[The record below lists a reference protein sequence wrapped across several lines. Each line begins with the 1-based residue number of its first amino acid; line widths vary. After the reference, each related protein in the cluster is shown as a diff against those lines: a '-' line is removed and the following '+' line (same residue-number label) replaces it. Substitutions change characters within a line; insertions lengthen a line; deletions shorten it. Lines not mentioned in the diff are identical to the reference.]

1 MSSGK
6 KKLTDE
12 EVREMIEDSDDEDFS
27 DGSDEEFVPSG
38 EELEDSEMEDVIEDI
53 EYDRNYVCESQPNEN
68 DRNRASSSP
77 SESTDEESDPV
88 RGSPRQLPFEQ
99 QENLIWLSD
108 VLALGRE
115 NFSGNPGVR
124 NIEEILDEDRK
135 VNIIKIFEYFLDDS
149 LIEEMVT
156 HTNNYAQ
163 TYQNV
168 RSGLHS
174 RMKRWKPVDKGDLK
188 KLFGIIMFMGVK
200 ILPSI
205 EHYWK
210 LDILYYCP
218 LMHSIQMSYNRFV
231 TILRCW
237 HFADMQVDN
246 SNITHKIDSLVQKLV
261 GKFRSLYVPPEVIV
275 VDESMIKFYGRL
287 RIKTYNP
294 SKASSYGIKVYKL
307 CTVNSY
313 TWSYEIYAGASI
325 QYEGLD
331 KPGTVVAKLCEPL
344 LDQGRVLIADNYYT
358 SVPLAKYLKD
368 RKTDLCGTLRKNR
381 VGLPLNV
388 TKSKLKKGQCVA
400 RQKDN
405 YITVLKWHDK
415 RDVLMISTCHGDEM
429 TSVRTRL
436 GETLKPNAV
445 IDYNDAKKGIDVAD
459 QLSSYHSPLH
469 KSLTWFKKVAVDLLF
484 RVAVVNAR
492 CIYNEYSTGAPLT
505 MLEVQE
511 QIIRHLLGPS
521 ANVTTPARP
530 PSQGLSTHKLTEIPR
545 RNNMLVR
552 KRCTNCYTKLR
563 KEGMPAASKAKQVH
577 TECIQCQK
585 AFCLDCFNNVHC

>member
-135 VNIIKIFEYFLDDS
+135 VNIIKIFKYFLDDS

-174 RMKRWKPVDKGDLK
+174 RMKR
-188 KLFGIIMFMGVK
+188 
-200 ILPSI
+200 
-205 EHYWK
+205 
-210 LDILYYCP
+210 C
-218 LMHSIQMSYNRFV
+218 
-231 TILRCW
+231 
-237 HFADMQVDN
+237 
-246 SNITHKIDSLVQKLV
+246 
-261 GKFRSLYVPPEVIV
+261 
-275 VDESMIKFYGRL
+275 
-287 RIKTYNP
+287 
-294 SKASSYGIKVYKL
+294 SYGIKVYKL

-368 RKTDLCGTLRKNR
+368 HKTDLCGTLRKNR
-381 VGLPLNV
+381 VGLPLNL

-445 IDYNDAKKGIDVAD
+445 IDYNDAKKGIDVAE

-469 KSLTWFKKVAVDLLF
+469 KSLTWFKKVAVD
-484 RVAVVNAR
+484 
-492 CIYNEYSTGAPLT
+492 IYNEYSTGAPLT

-521 ANVTTPARP
+521 ANVTTPATP

-585 AFCLDCFNNVHC
+585 AFCLDCFNDVHC

>member
-1 MSSGK
+1 
-6 KKLTDE
+6 
-12 EVREMIEDSDDEDFS
+12 
-27 DGSDEEFVPSG
+27 
-38 EELEDSEMEDVIEDI
+38 
-53 EYDRNYVCESQPNEN
+53 
-68 DRNRASSSP
+68 
-77 SESTDEESDPV
+77 
-88 RGSPRQLPFEQ
+88 
-99 QENLIWLSD
+99 
-108 VLALGRE
+108 
-115 NFSGNPGVR
+115 
-124 NIEEILDEDRK
+124 
-135 VNIIKIFEYFLDDS
+135 
-149 LIEEMVT
+149 
-156 HTNNYAQ
+156 
-163 TYQNV
+163 
-168 RSGLHS
+168 
-174 RMKRWKPVDKGDLK
+174 
-188 KLFGIIMFMGVK
+188 
-200 ILPSI
+200 
-205 EHYWK
+205 
-210 LDILYYCP
+210 
-218 LMHSIQMSYNRFV
+218 
-231 TILRCW
+231 
-237 HFADMQVDN
+237 MQVDN

-331 KPGTVVAKLCEPL
+331 KPGTVVGKLCEPL

-358 SVPLAKYLKD
+358 SVPLPKYLKD

-388 TKSKLKKGQCVA
+388 TKSKLKKGQWVA

-521 ANVTTPARP
+521 ANVTTPAH
-530 PSQGLSTHKLTEIPR
+530 TCKR
-545 RNNMLVR
+545 RV
-552 KRCTNCYTKLR
+552 
-563 KEGMPAASKAKQVH
+563 
-577 TECIQCQK
+577 
-585 AFCLDCFNNVHC
+585 

>member
-88 RGSPRQLPFEQ
+88 RGSPRQFPFEQ

-210 LDILYYCP
+210 LDMLYYCP

-261 GKFRSLYVPPEVIV
+261 GKFRSLYVPPQVIV

-287 RIKTYNP
+287 RIKM
-294 SKASSYGIKVYKL
+294 YKL
-307 CTVNSY
+307 
-313 TWSYEIYAGASI
+313 
-325 QYEGLD
+325 
-331 KPGTVVAKLCEPL
+331 LC
-344 LDQGRVLIADNYYT
+344 
-358 SVPLAKYLKD
+358 VPLAKYLKD

-484 RVAVVNAR
+484 RVAVVSAR

-521 ANVTTPARP
+521 ANVTTLARP

>member
-6 KKLTDE
+6 KKLTDG

-174 RMKRWKPVDKGDLK
+174 RMKRWKPVDKRDLNK
-188 KLFGIIMFMGVK
+188 FFGIIMFMGVK

-205 EHYWK
+205 EH
-210 LDILYYCP
+210 
-218 LMHSIQMSYNRFV
+218 
-231 TILRCW
+231 
-237 HFADMQVDN
+237 
-246 SNITHKIDSLVQKLV
+246 
-261 GKFRSLYVPPEVIV
+261 
-275 VDESMIKFYGRL
+275 
-287 RIKTYNP
+287 
-294 SKASSYGIKVYKL
+294 
-307 CTVNSY
+307 
-313 TWSYEIYAGASI
+313 
-325 QYEGLD
+325 
-331 KPGTVVAKLCEPL
+331 
-344 LDQGRVLIADNYYT
+344 
-358 SVPLAKYLKD
+358 
-368 RKTDLCGTLRKNR
+368 
-381 VGLPLNV
+381 
-388 TKSKLKKGQCVA
+388 
-400 RQKDN
+400 
-405 YITVLKWHDK
+405 
-415 RDVLMISTCHGDEM
+415 
-429 TSVRTRL
+429 
-436 GETLKPNAV
+436 
-445 IDYNDAKKGIDVAD
+445 
-459 QLSSYHSPLH
+459 
-469 KSLTWFKKVAVDLLF
+469 
-484 RVAVVNAR
+484 
-492 CIYNEYSTGAPLT
+492 
-505 MLEVQE
+505 
-511 QIIRHLLGPS
+511 
-521 ANVTTPARP
+521 
-530 PSQGLSTHKLTEIPR
+530 
-545 RNNMLVR
+545 
-552 KRCTNCYTKLR
+552 
-563 KEGMPAASKAKQVH
+563 
-577 TECIQCQK
+577 
-585 AFCLDCFNNVHC
+585 

>member
-38 EELEDSEMEDVIEDI
+38 EELEDWEMEDVIEDI

-88 RGSPRQLPFEQ
+88 RGSPHQLPFEQ

-218 LMHSIQMSYNRFV
+218 LMHSIQMSYNR
-231 TILRCW
+231 
-237 HFADMQVDN
+237 
-246 SNITHKIDSLVQKLV
+246 
-261 GKFRSLYVPPEVIV
+261 
-275 VDESMIKFYGRL
+275 
-287 RIKTYNP
+287 
-294 SKASSYGIKVYKL
+294 
-307 CTVNSY
+307 
-313 TWSYEIYAGASI
+313 
-325 QYEGLD
+325 
-331 KPGTVVAKLCEPL
+331 
-344 LDQGRVLIADNYYT
+344 
-358 SVPLAKYLKD
+358 
-368 RKTDLCGTLRKNR
+368 
-381 VGLPLNV
+381 
-388 TKSKLKKGQCVA
+388 
-400 RQKDN
+400 QKDN

-415 RDVLMISTCHGDEM
+415 CDVLMISTCHGDEM
-429 TSVRTRL
+429 TRVRTRL

-505 MLEVQE
+505 MLEVQK

-545 RNNMLVR
+545 RNNMLVH
-552 KRCTNCYTKLR
+552 KLLHKITQGR
-563 KEGMPAASKAKQVH
+563 NAGCLESQASAYGMYSVPESFLFRLLQ
-577 TECIQCQK
+577 
-585 AFCLDCFNNVHC
+585 